1 MKKGIILS
9 LCLLC
14 VAFTVQPLTGQN
26 RPNQRI
32 EDTAEDKTD
41 QVVEMLDS
49 LVNIKYISRISLKK
63 YPVTRNNF
71 QPTDIP
77 SYTDEIL
84 RQRLAKLQSPIS
96 LAFNDQ
102 VKWYIDLYVS
112 RRRELSSITLG
123 LSRLYFPMFE
133 QVLDMYGLP
142 LELKYLAV
150 VESALNPLAV
160 SKMGATGLWQFM
172 YNTGKVYNLEINSY
186 VDERRDA
193 YKSTVAACQ
202 YLKEMYAIY
211 KDWLLVIASY
221 NCGPGNVNKA
231 IIRSG
236 GKTNFWEIAKYLPKE
251 TRGYVPAFIA
261 VNYMMNYAAEH
272 NIPTIP
278 TVLSYLELDT
288 ITVTHKLSLSDVA
301 PAVGISFELLR
312 FLNPI
317 YKRNFI
323 PKSYD
328 KPFVLI
334 LPANKVSVFLANA
347 ENLYRNP
354 TDNFFPLTTH
364 VRGNPLLA
372 RKAQAAKVIQTGNGG
387 ETSKPQKVEVPKDIR
402 KIHIVK
408 KGEDIK
414 DLSYKYECTA
424 DELKKW
430 NHMKNMKL
438 RTGQRVIIYLS
449 SETHN
454 RLMTFDQKQDDPPR
468 NITVDNPKARVKY
481 VYYVVRKGD
490 TLWTIAQKYEG
501 VTVEQ
506 LKQINRIKGSGSLKP
521 GTRIK
526 VALTT

>member
-1 MKKGIILS
+1 MKKRIVVRLYLLFAV
-9 LCLLC
+9 LC
-14 VAFTVQPLTGQN
+14 AQTLTAQN
-26 RPNQRI
+26 RGHVKI
-32 EDTAEDKTD
+32 EEADDKND
-41 QVVEMLDS
+41 QVIEMLDS

-71 QPTDIP
+71 QPSDIP
-77 SYTDEIL
+77 TYSDDIL

-96 LAFNDQ
+96 LAFNEQ
-102 VKWYIDLYVS
+102 VKRYIELYVN

-123 LSRLYFPMFE
+123 LSRLYFPLFE

-172 YNTGKVYNLEINSY
+172 YNTGKIYNLEINSY
-186 VDERRDA
+186 IDERRDV

-202 YLKEMYAIY
+202 YLKEMYSIY

-261 VNYMMNYAAEH
+261 VNYMMNYSAEH
-272 NIPTIP
+272 NIPIIP

-288 ITVTHKLSLSDVA
+288 ITVTQKLSLSDVG
-301 PAVGISFELLR
+301 PAIGVSSDLIR

-317 YKRNFI
+317 YKRSFI

-334 LPANKVSVFLANA
+334 LPANKVSTFLANS
-347 ENLYRNP
+347 ESLYRNP
-354 TDNFFPLTTH
+354 TDNPQP
-364 VRGNPLLA
+364 VYSGGNPLLV
-372 RKAQAAKVIQTGNGG
+372 RKAPAVQVVQAVQT
-387 ETSKPQKVEVPKDIR
+387 SAPQQTVLPKEIR
-402 KIHIVK
+402 KVHIVK
-408 KGEDIK
+408 KGEDA
-414 DLSYKYECTA
+414 DALTQRYECTIA
-424 DELKKW
+424 ELKKW
-430 NHMKNMKL
+430 NHMKTMKL
-438 RTGQRVIIYLS
+438 RAGQRVIIYLS
-449 SETHN
+449 SDTQN
-454 RLMTFDQKQDDPPR
+454 RLMTYAEKESKTIPV
-468 NITVDNPKARVKY
+468 VDNPEAKVKY
-481 VYYVVRKGD
+481 VYYVVQKGD
-490 TLWTIAQKYEG
+490 TLWKIAQKYEG

-506 LKQINRIKGSGSLKP
+506 LKQINKLRSTSELKP

-526 VALTT
+526 VVLTT